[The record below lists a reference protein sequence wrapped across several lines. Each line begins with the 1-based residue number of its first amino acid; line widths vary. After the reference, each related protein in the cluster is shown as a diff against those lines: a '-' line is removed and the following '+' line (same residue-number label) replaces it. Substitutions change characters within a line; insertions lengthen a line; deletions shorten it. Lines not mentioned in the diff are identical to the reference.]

1 MRKTILLLTAAA
13 AVVVAARSADKDPVL
28 MTVAGEDVTLSEFEY
43 LYHKNTEQQIEPE
56 TLDEYMERF
65 IIYKLKVADA
75 RAAGI
80 DTTKAFREE
89 FIKYRND
96 LAEPYMTDSAKLEA
110 MVEEIYD
117 RKSREVEVAHIML
130 PIGATEAQ
138 SQENIARLDS
148 IRTCVLNGEDFG
160 DLAIKYSIDRAAKT
174 NRGNQGFVT
183 VGRFPEEFE
192 KVSYETPIGQI
203 SAPFKT
209 NYGYHIVWAIS
220 ERPNPGEVLTQHILK
235 LFPRQPRGGEV
246 PDSLKAEARDKMQT
260 IYTAL
265 LVGGDF
271 DELAAAE
278 SDDRQTAENGG
289 KLRWGNSS
297 MFAPEISE
305 AVFALEIGQFTE
317 PIETDYGIHIFKKI
331 DARGVGTLE
340 ECRASIIKQIEHG
353 PNSRAARQS
362 KIDQLRRE
370 HKLKFN
376 DKLYSRLE
384 TQFEIS
390 PYDSLFV
397 ESMKRSET
405 EAFTFA
411 KNHKV
416 PAKAVAER
424 LDPKRTFKTPQEAA
438 KYVRAVADQ
447 LASDSIVEYEKEAMR
462 GTIPEYGNLVN
473 EYYNGMLLY
482 EISNKR
488 VWNKANHDSEGMY
501 RYFNQHKDNY
511 KWDEPRFK
519 GTIIYVT
526 NDSIEQLVKEAL
538 SEMAPDTATTAIKN
552 RFKRDIKIEKVV
564 VVRGEN
570 EVADALA
577 FGGDRPLSPH
587 KRYHNYFLYE
597 GRMVEN
603 PEEISDARGAVT
615 TDYQNKLEEDW
626 VAELKEKYPVKIN
639 EKVYKMIK

>member
-1 MRKTILLLTAAA
+1 MKKTILLLTAAA
-13 AVVVAARSADKDPVL
+13 AIVVAARSADKDPVL

-65 IIYKLKVADA
+65 IVYKLKVADA
-75 RAAGI
+75 RANGI

-96 LAEPYMTDSAKLEA
+96 LAEPYMTDSAKFEA
-110 MVEEIYD
+110 MVQEIYS

-130 PIGATEAQ
+130 PIGATEEE
-138 SQENIARLDS
+138 SQEIVARLDS
-148 IRTCVLNGEDFG
+148 IRTCILNGEDFG
-160 DLAIKYSIDRAAKT
+160 DLAVKYSIDRAAKE
-174 NRGNQGFVT
+174 NRGNQGYVT

-192 KVSYETPIGQI
+192 KASYETPIGEI

-209 NYGYHIVWAIS
+209 NFGYHIVWAIS
-220 ERPNPGEVLTQHILK
+220 ERPNPGEALTQHILK
-235 LFPRQPRGGEV
+235 LFPRQGRGEV

-260 IYTAL
+260 IYSAL
-265 LVGGDF
+265 LVGADF

-289 KLRWGNSS
+289 RLRWGNSS
-297 MFAPEISE
+297 MFAPEISQ
-305 AVFALEIGQFTE
+305 AVFSIEVGQFTE
-317 PIETDYGIHIFKKI
+317 PIETEYGIHIFKKI
-331 DARGVGTLE
+331 DAREVGTLE

-353 PNSRAARQS
+353 PNANAARQS
-362 KIDQLRRE
+362 KIDQLRKE

-376 DKLYSRLE
+376 EKFYSRLE
-384 TQFEIS
+384 TQFAIA

-397 ESMKRSET
+397 ESMKQSET

-411 KNHKV
+411 KKHKV
-416 PAKAVAER
+416 PAKAVAAR
-424 LDPKRTFKTPQEAA
+424 LDPKRTFDTPQAA
-438 KYVRAVADQ
+438 VTYVRAVADQ
-447 LASDSIVEYEKEAMR
+447 LASDSIVEYEKEVMR

-488 VWNKANHDSEGMY
+488 VWDKANHDAEGMS
-501 RYFNQHKDNY
+501 RYFSQHKGDY
-511 KWDEPRFK
+511 TWDEPRFK

-538 SEMAPDTATTAIKN
+538 LEMAPDTATTAIRT

-564 VVRGEN
+564 VTRGEN
-570 EVADALA
+570 EVVDALA
-577 FGGDRPLSPH
+577 FGGERPASPH
-587 KRYHNYFLYE
+587 KKYHNYFLYD

-615 TDYQNKLEEDW
+615 TDYQNKLEEEW
-626 VAELKEKYPVKIN
+626 VAELKEKYPVKVN
-639 EKVYKMIK
+639 EKVYRMIK